1 MSSTLD
7 NNKQIKT
14 EVPTRED
21 GTVGIR
27 STLNNMGISN
37 SQIGYNETNKTVTLN
52 GKEFMKP
59 SYIDEDAGVSYA
71 SPSDIQQSLV
81 SFYSGS
87 ANPIVKVSDAY
98 TKYAGQYG
106 LSSDALGYTNGTV
119 TIGGTPVSTLYVDDD
134 GKTWAF
140 QNDVANSV
148 YDYINTL
155 NVSTPNDILSEYN
168 SKYLTPIYNLSR
180 SITNRGEFSYDPD
193 SDPVYQAYRQ
203 KYLTEGNRATRDTLA
218 AYSGL
223 TGGYTNSAAVTA
235 AALAGQYY
243 MSQLTNVIPELAQQ
257 AYERYSDKYSTDIDL
272 LENMIDLYNSAYGN
286 AASANNQMTAG
297 INSSLASNT
306 ARDKAAYERY
316 WESLFNNQDYSWTET
331 FNNQDYDWT
340 EMFNNQTA
348 TSNYLDI
355 ENSRNENL
363 MQQIYMGYY
372 NQILSNQVQEQ
383 SLNNRLTQEKIN
395 QLILQNM
402 VGYY

>member
-7 NNKQIKT
+7 KNKQIKS
-14 EVPTRED
+14 EVPTRKD

-27 STLNNMGISN
+27 STLNNMGIAN
-37 SQIGYNETNKTVTLN
+37 SQIGYNEANKTVTLN
-52 GKEFMKP
+52 GREFIKP
-59 SYIDEDAGVSYA
+59 SYIDEEAGVSYA
-71 SPSDIQQSLV
+71 SPSDIQRSLV

-119 TIGGTPVSTLYVDDD
+119 TIGGTPVNTLYVDDD
-134 GKTWAF
+134 GKAWAF
-140 QNDVANSV
+140 QNDVENSV
-148 YDYINTL
+148 DDYINTL
-155 NVSTPNDILSEYN
+155 NVSTPNDILSEY
-168 SKYLTPIYNLSR
+168 SDKYLTPIYNLSQ
-180 SITNRGEFSYDPD
+180 SITSRDEFSYDPD
-193 SDPVYQAYRQ
+193 GDPVYQAYRQ
-203 KYLTEGNRATRDTLA
+203 KYLTEGNRAAEDTLA
-218 AYSGL
+218 VYSGL
-223 TGGYTNSAAVTA
+223 TGGYANSAAVTA
-235 AALAGQYY
+235 AALAEQYY

-272 LENMIDLYNSAYGN
+272 LESMIELYNSAYSN
-286 AASANNQMTAG
+286 AASANSLMTEG

-306 ARDKAAYERY
+306 ARDNAAYERY
-316 WESLFNNQDYSWTET
+316 WNSLFNNQDYTWTDM

-340 EMFNNQTA
+340 EMLNNQTA

-372 NQILSNQVQEQ
+372 NQILSNQIQEQ
-383 SLNNRLTQEKIN
+383 NLNNRLTQEKIN

-402 VGYY
+402 IGY